1 MSYSASVGHYR
12 YVFDDLRTLLARAS
26 PDRSGDR
33 LAGLAADREEER
45 VAARLAL
52 ADVPLKQFLNEPVVA
67 YEIDEVTRLILDSH
81 DAAAFAPVAS
91 MTVGAFRDWLLSD
104 AATTEALE
112 KLALGVTP
120 EMAAA
125 ASKLMR
131 NQDLIAVAR
140 KIRVVTRFRN
150 TLGLPGRLSVRLQPN
165 HPTDDPKGIAAS
177 ILDGLLYGCGDA
189 CIGINPATDNVAVT
203 RDLIKVVG
211 DLIAEYEIPTQSCVL
226 AHVTTSIK
234 AIEAG

>member
-1 MSYSASVGHYR
+1 MSYTASVSHYR

-33 LAGLAADREEER
+33 LAGLAADSEEER

-67 YEIDEVTRLILDSH
+67 YETDEVTRLILDSH
-81 DAAAFAPVAS
+81 DVGAFAPVAA

-104 AATTEALE
+104 AATAEALQS
-112 KLALGVTP
+112 LASGLTP

-125 ASKLMR
+125 VSKLMR

-140 KIRVVTRFRN
+140 KCSVITRFRD
-150 TLGLPGRLSVRLQPN
+150 TIGLPGHLSVRLQPN
-165 HPTDDPKGIAAS
+165 HPTDDLHGVAAS
-177 ILDGLLYGCGDA
+177 TLDGLLMG
-189 CIGINPATDNVAVT
+189 
-203 RDLIKVVG
+203 
-211 DLIAEYEIPTQSCVL
+211 
-226 AHVTTSIK
+226 
-234 AIEAG
+234 